1 MIVFVSEV
9 GNNQSDVKL
18 KKQKDKSLFLNA
30 LVNPPFLNERSK

>member
-18 KKQKDKSLFLNA
+18 KKQKDKSLNKEYEKEFKKRFNT
-30 LVNPPFLNERSK
+30 NF